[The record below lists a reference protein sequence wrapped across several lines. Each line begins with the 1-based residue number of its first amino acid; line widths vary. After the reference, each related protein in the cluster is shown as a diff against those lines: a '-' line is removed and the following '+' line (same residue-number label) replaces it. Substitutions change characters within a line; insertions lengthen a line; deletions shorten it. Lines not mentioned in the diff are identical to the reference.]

1 MQESRD
7 IFSHLDE
14 LQVTEPSFIVAS
26 GPSGRPYY
34 DLIPPSKFI
43 AGINAAIVLPLQ
55 YNLWVCTTPAA
66 HFFHEPYWAVGI
78 NSGVPSLM
86 REEPASVPPHGEIP
100 MQNETATYTMRGH
113 SIRAQAIPE
122 NASTLDEGA
131 SSVGVMAA
139 LLIHCGVTDI
149 ITCGLEFQGIE
160 HFDGTPTWKVEGDI
174 WNTRR
179 RWFNK
184 LIDRA
189 AELGV
194 RIRSLHPV
202 HPGLN
207 LEVVPPERIE
217 SWQMEPGGD

>member
-1 MQESRD
+1 MTRD

-55 YNLWVCTTPAA
+55 YNLWVCTTPSA
-66 HFFHEPYWAVGI
+66 HYFHEPFWTVGI

-86 REEPASVPPHGEIP
+86 REEPANVAPDVVVP

-113 SIRAQAIPE
+113 SMARKILPAHAR
-122 NASTLDEGA
+122 TLDEGA

-139 LLIHCGVTDI
+139 LLIHCEVTDI
-149 ITCGLEFQGIE
+149 ITCGLEFQGDT
-160 HFDGTPTWKVEGDI
+160 HFDGTPTWKLGEDI
-174 WNTRR
+174 WAPRR
-179 RWFNK
+179 CWFNK

-207 LEVVPPERIE
+207 IEVVPPELVE
-217 SWQMEPGGD
+217 SWSA